1 MGSRKAFMTTATM
14 VLLKREATTMGSRKM
29 LMNTAMVALLVL
41 PLAACSTTVRL
52 KSERMCAAA
61 GGTYSG
67 NTCNSGAPNQKTA
80 KQICDAHGGVYDSV
94 LDMCEMP
101 GDK

>member
-1 MGSRKAFMTTATM
+1 
-14 VLLKREATTMGSRKM
+14 MGSRKM
-29 LMNTAMVALLVL
+29 LMTTVMVALLAL
-41 PLAACSTTVRL
+41 PLAACSSTAKIRSSRL
-52 KSERMCAAA
+52 CTAA

-67 NTCNSGAPNQKTA
+67 NTCDPGKPGNQKTA
-80 KQICDAHGGVYDSV
+80 LQMCQAHGGVYDSV

>member
-1 MGSRKAFMTTATM
+1 
-14 VLLKREATTMGSRKM
+14 MGSRKM
-29 LMNTAMVALLVL
+29 LMKMAMVALLVL
-41 PLAACSTTVRL
+41 PLAACSSSMRL
-52 KSERMCAAA
+52 KSAKMCEAA

-67 NTCNSGAPNQKTA
+67 NTCNPGTSNA
-80 KQICDAHGGVYDSV
+80 KSARQMCDAHGGVYITD